1 MKKEIFKV
9 GDKVFHYGFG
19 WGKIDFIDDEPN
31 DYPIIVVFNPGKEE
45 TFALTFTLDGKFDLT
60 DINPTLSFTEY
71 TLQGFSQ
78 ERPVVLPEVGE
89 WCLVRDSDRETWMAV
104 QFKKYDKTKSFQFID
119 SDNNVWNQL
128 KRIKILD

>member
-1 MKKEIFKV
+1 MEKEIFKV

-60 DINPTLSFTEY
+60 DINPTLSLTEY
-71 TLQGFSQ
+71 TLEGFSQ
-78 ERPVVLPEVGE
+78 ERPIEFPEVGE
-89 WCLVRDSDRETWMAV
+89 EVMVSDDSINWKLAKFIKFRVYDNDYLVQVGRIQE
-104 QFKKYDKTKSFQFID
+104 SFGFIKR
-119 SDNNVWNQL
+119 L
-128 KRIKILD
+128 K